1 MLTIMLEKLLKFALV
16 LAIAIE
22 YLILKSLF

>member
-22 YLILKSLF
+22 HLILKSLF